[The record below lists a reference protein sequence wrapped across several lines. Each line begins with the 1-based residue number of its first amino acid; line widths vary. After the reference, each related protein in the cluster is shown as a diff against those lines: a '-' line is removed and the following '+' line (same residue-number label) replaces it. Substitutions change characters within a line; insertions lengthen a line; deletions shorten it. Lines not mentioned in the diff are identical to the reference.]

1 MKTNNNSSKQYFSVY
16 FGQKQSMEK
25 IPIFEKN
32 HGLSPLQKFEF
43 FHFFQKKN
51 LLNKPFSSIKSIS
64 KQYFSAYFGQKPSV
78 EKIQFFTKTM
88 EKCQFFDFLNF
99 LFL

>member
-1 MKTNNNSSKQYFSVY
+1 
-16 FGQKQSMEK
+16 MEK